1 MRRKVQPVVQSAALI
16 VAVLVATLLP
26 SVAQDRPVKIV
37 ALGDSLTAGY
47 GLNAGSA
54 FPVKLA
60 RALKERGIEATVVDA
75 GVSGD
80 TSTGGLERLDWS
92 VPDDADAVIVELGG
106 NDMLRG
112 IDPAAT
118 RTAID
123 TIVRKL
129 KEKRVAVLLCGMQ
142 AAPNLGPDYAK
153 AFNAIFPEV
162 AAAHGVLLYPFFL
175 DGVAAN
181 RDLNQPDGI
190 HPTAAG
196 VDVIVRNI
204 LPSVEQLVMRAK
216 KERG

>member
-1 MRRKVQPVVQSAALI
+1 VRRKVQPVVQSAALI